1 MALGVAMAVL
11 LHVFPKA
18 NAYCPLCSP
27 KPSLVVNTLT
37 AAEWLG
43 ALQHTI
49 AGDLRDLL
57 ILLVHAL

>member
-11 LHVFPKA
+11 LHVFPK
-18 NAYCPLCSP
+18 
-27 KPSLVVNTLT
+27 PSLVVNTLM

-57 ILLVHAL
+57 ILPVHAL